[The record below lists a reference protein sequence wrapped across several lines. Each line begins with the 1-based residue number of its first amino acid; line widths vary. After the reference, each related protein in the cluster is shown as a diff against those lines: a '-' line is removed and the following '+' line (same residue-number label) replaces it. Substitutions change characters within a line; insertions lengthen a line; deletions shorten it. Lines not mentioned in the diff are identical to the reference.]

1 MTVKISLS
9 SLKIGP
15 RLILGFSLV
24 VILTIAV
31 GGLAMIEIY
40 SIAGL
45 TGKMYRHPLMVGRA
59 IRDIRANII
68 LMDELIRGLVEHP
81 DQKHIIETAIKL
93 NRRDQETR
101 EYFDIVLER
110 FLGEKR
116 IAQEAF
122 QLFLDWRPIRGEVI
136 QLMREGKSEAAAE
149 LVKDKGIKVVD
160 DMLKKVR
167 YVREFANS
175 KAEAFFAEA
184 EMVKQRTMIFMLLV
198 IISTFL
204 AGALI
209 ALLITRSI
217 TIPLKK
223 IVATMLS
230 MAEGD
235 LKKEVDI
242 HSRDEIGELAD
253 SFREM
258 QSNLQEKANIA
269 EKIAAGNFTQMV
281 EVRNLHDL
289 VALSLNQI
297 VINFREVVKQSEA
310 VAAGDFRGI
319 VDPRSEED
327 ELGRALRK
335 KTDTLREVSDIALSI
350 SRGDYSR
357 SIKIKGPND
366 QLGRALNEMTQ
377 ALRDTIAENARQNWI
392 KTGQNELNEKM
403 SGEQDIYTLGKT
415 IVSFFARYLNAQIG
429 TIYFVNDDHRL
440 ELVGSYAFSKRKSLA
455 NVFELGQGLVGQAAL
470 ERQIISVTNVPD
482 DYIRINSSFGNTL
495 PRNIVVVP
503 FIYDDQVKGVLE
515 LGSVAEFSD
524 QVMDFFSVVSGTLA
538 VAFNTAA
545 SRQKLEELL
554 AETSRQAEELQMQQE
569 QLAASNEELE
579 EQTMALKMSEQQLK
593 QQQEELQVV
602 NEELEEKNNYLEEQ
616 KSQIQQKNLDLEIIG
631 QDLEKKAKELE
642 ITGKYKSEFLA
653 NMSHEL
659 RTPLN
664 SLLILARNLSDNKK
678 QNLTPDQVEA
688 ARIIYKSGADLLSLI
703 NEILDLSKIEAGK
716 MIINVGEVI
725 LTEVADNLKL
735 NFKHVF
741 EEKGLILNLNLD
753 AGLPATIKTDQQRL
767 EQILKNL
774 VANAVKFTHQG
785 SVTVDFSLPR
795 AESDLSTSG
804 LRAAKAVAIA
814 VTDTGVGIPQAK
826 QIEIFQAFQ
835 QVDGGTSRKYGGTG
849 LGLSISKELARLLGG
864 ELQLH
869 SQVGAGSTFTLFLP
883 LEATGRCDRQTVRPV
898 GSELVLSSE
907 EVESA
912 RTTPPGDIQPAG
924 SGRSPQRLEVEPISD
939 DRNNI
944 SKDDRCIL
952 IIEDDPNFARIL
964 RDQCHEKGFKALV
977 SATGEGGLRLAEKHI
992 PEAVVLDL
1000 NLPGISGLEVLD
1012 FLKANPKIRHIPV
1025 HIISAAETS
1034 LDAFKRGAIG
1044 FLTKPVQQEQL
1055 EEAFGKIEEVL
1066 DKKIKDLL
1074 LVEDDEALRR
1084 AIVDLV
1090 GEEDVKITEAAT
1102 GQEALT
1108 ALRHAGFDCMVLDLG
1123 LPDMTGFELLNQLEK
1138 ERHIS
1143 LPPVIVYTG
1152 KELSREDEAELRRFA
1167 DSIIIKGVKS
1177 EERLLDETAL
1187 FLHRMVKT
1195 MPEKKQKMIIN
1206 LHDREN
1212 IFSDKKILVVDD
1224 DMRNVFALARVLKD
1238 KGMNV
1243 IKAED
1248 GKKALSLLNEH
1259 PDVDLVLMDIM
1270 MPVLDGYETTKKIR
1284 EQARFTRLPIIALT
1298 AKAMKDDREKCIA
1311 AGASDYLSKP
1321 VDVDRLLSMMRVWLY
1336 K

>member
-1 MTVKISLS
+1 MTMKIGLS
-9 SLKIGP
+9 SLKIGS
-15 RLILGFSLV
+15 RLLLGFSIV
-24 VILTIAV
+24 VALTVAV
-31 GGLAMIEIY
+31 GVLAMVEIH
-40 SIAGL
+40 SIAGM
-45 TGKMYRHPLMVGRA
+45 TGNMYRHPLMVGRA

-68 LMDELIRGLVEHP
+68 LMDELIRDMVEHA
-81 DQKHIIETAIKL
+81 DQKHVMESSIRI
-93 NRRDQETR
+93 NRHDQETR
-101 EYFDIVLER
+101 EQFDIVLDR

-116 IAQEAF
+116 IAQDAY
-122 QLFLDWRPIRGEVI
+122 QLFLDWRPIRTEII
-136 QLMREGKSEAAAE
+136 QLMREGKGEAAAE
-149 LVKDKGIKVVD
+149 LVQNKGIKLVED
-160 DMLKKVR
+160 LIKKVR
-167 YVREFANS
+167 YVREFSNN
-175 KAEAFFAEA
+175 KAEAFYADA
-184 EMVKQRTMIFMLLV
+184 EMVKNRTLIFMLLV

-209 ALLITRSI
+209 ALVITRSI
-217 TIPLKK
+217 NIPLKK

-235 LKKEVDI
+235 FRKEIDI
-242 HSRDEIGELAD
+242 HSRDEIGELAN

-258 QSNLQEKANIA
+258 QSNLQEKANLA
-269 EKIAAGNFTQMV
+269 EKIALGNFTRTV
-281 EVRNLHDL
+281 EVKSRYDL

-297 VINFREVVKQSEA
+297 VTNFREVVKQSEA

-319 VDPRSEED
+319 VAPRSEED
-327 ELGRALRK
+327 ELGLALRK

-357 SIKIKGPND
+357 SIEIKGPND
-366 QLGRALNEMTQ
+366 QLGQALNNMTQ
-377 ALRDTIAENARQNWI
+377 SLRNTTAENQRQNWI
-392 KTGQNELNEKM
+392 KTGQTELNEKI
-403 SGEQDIYTLGKT
+403 SGEQDIYSLGKN
-415 IVSFFARYLNAQIG
+415 IISFLAKYLNAQIG
-429 TIYFVNDDHRL
+429 SVYIAKDDQRL
-440 ELVGSYAFSKRKSLA
+440 GLVGSYAFNKRKSLA
-455 NVFELGQGLVGQAAL
+455 NVYELGQGLVGQAAL
-470 ERQIISVTNVPD
+470 EREIISVTNVPE
-482 DYIRINSSFGNTL
+482 DYIRINSSFGDTL

-503 FIYDDQVKGVLE
+503 FLYDNQVKGVLE
-515 LGSVAEFSD
+515 LGAVNEFSD
-524 QVMDFFSVVSGTLA
+524 QVLNFLSVVGGTLA

-545 SRQKLEELL
+545 SRQKLQELL
-554 AETSRQAEELQMQQE
+554 TETSRQAEELQMQQE
-569 QLAASNEELE
+569 ELAASNEELE

-616 KSQIQQKNLDLEIIG
+616 KSQIQQKNLALEKIG

-642 ITGKYKSEFLA
+642 ITGKYKSEFLT

-678 QNLTPDQVEA
+678 ENLTPDQVEA
-688 ARIIYKSGADLLSLI
+688 ARVIYKSGADLLLLI

-716 MIINVGEVI
+716 MTINVGEVI
-725 LTEVADNLKL
+725 LTELADNLKS

-741 EEKGLILNLNLD
+741 EEKGLIFNLNLD
-753 AGLPATIKTDQQRL
+753 AGLPAAIKTDQQRL

-795 AESDLSTSG
+795 ADADLSAIG
-804 LRAAKAVAIA
+804 LRTAEAVAIS
-814 VTDTGVGIPQAK
+814 VTDTGVGIPQGK
-826 QIEIFQAFQ
+826 LFEVFQAFH

-849 LGLSISKELARLLGG
+849 LGLSISKELAKLLGG

-869 SQVGAGSTFTLFLP
+869 SRVGLGSTFTLFLP
-883 LEATGRCDRQTVRPV
+883 IEAGGCPDRQMVRPV
-898 GSELVLSSE
+898 GPGVSPSE
-907 EVESA
+907 ESA
-912 RTTPPGDIQPAG
+912 RAALPGDVQASG
-924 SGRSPQRLEVEPISD
+924 SKVFPQRFEAEPVSD
-939 DRNNI
+939 DRADI

-992 PEAVVLDL
+992 PEAVILDL
-1000 NLPGISGLEVLD
+1000 SLPGINGWEVLD
-1012 FLKANPKIRHIPV
+1012 ALKINSKIRHIPV

-1074 LVEDDEALRR
+1074 IVEDDETFRR

-1102 GQEALT
+1102 GREALT
-1108 ALRHAGFDCMVLDLG
+1108 ALRKAGFDCMVLDLG

-1195 MPEKKQKMIIN
+1195 MPEKKQKMIIS

-1212 IFSDKKILVVDD
+1212 IFTAKNILVVDD

-1284 EQARFTRLPIIALT
+1284 EQARFARLPIIALT